1 MFEKL
6 FKVDLDSLS
15 LLLVILICMH
25 ENFFSMC
32 CLADFKSIE
41 LRLVAHFSEDKLLL
55 SILNSKKTPDVF
67 VHLASAWYV
76 YYRLLH
82 V

>member
-1 MFEKL
+1 MHNSSL
-6 FKVDLDSLS
+6 F
-15 LLLVILICMH
+15 ICMH
-25 ENFFSMC
+25 ERIFVIC

-76 YYRLLH
+76 RYALPH